1 MDRVTGGCLC
11 GAVRIEAVGRP
22 DRVGLCHC
30 LDCRKHHGAPFFAA
44 AVFAEDAVTVV
55 GEVGSYLGR
64 AFCPVCGSS
73 VFSRSEGVV
82 EVHLGAL
89 DAPDQFTPSYELWTI
104 RRESWL
110 PAFPWMQQHERDAE
124 ADDEAKE

>member
-1 MDRVTGGCLC
+1 MNRVTGGCLC

-55 GEVGSYLGR
+55 GEVGSYRGR

-73 VFSRSEGVV
+73 VFSRSEGEV

-89 DAPDQFTPSYELWTI
+89 DEVGVFVPDHELWTE
-104 RRESWL
+104 RREPWL
-110 PAFPWMQQHERDAE
+110 PVFPGMKGYARDR
-124 ADDEAKE
+124 

>member
-1 MDRVTGGCLC
+1 MNTVSGGCLC
-11 GAVRIEAVGRP
+11 GKVRFTALGEP
-22 DRVGLCHC
+22 LRVGVCHC
-30 LDCRKHHGAPFFAA
+30 LDCRKYHGALFHASAIYPVAQ
-44 AVFAEDAVTVV
+44 VEIG
-55 GEVGSYLGR
+55 GEVRDYRGR
-64 AFCPVCGSS
+64 YFCPECGSS
-73 VFSRSEGVV
+73 VFGISDGEV